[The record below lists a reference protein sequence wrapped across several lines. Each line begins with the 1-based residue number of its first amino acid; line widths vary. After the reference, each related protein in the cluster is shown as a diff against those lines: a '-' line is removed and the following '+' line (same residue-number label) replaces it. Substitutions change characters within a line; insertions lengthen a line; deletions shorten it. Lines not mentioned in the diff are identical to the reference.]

1 MSKKKRQILVLLC
14 ISSLVFSGCKKSNIE
29 EESLIALS
37 QSASKTEHLA
47 TQGETKKLSLGDLQS
62 KEEVVSS
69 EEKISESSKEN
80 ESSSESV
87 ASESESITSEETY
100 ETPAKLNVE
109 PASTKENLTKPQTP
123 EPVSVSTEPQTTQT
137 ETTTYS
143 ETTTSVQTEPV
154 TERQVMQVTEGVA
167 LTIEQADTISRA
179 NYNEYYTYIVEVA
192 NLINQFRAENGLG
205 AISLDYTNCI
215 VAGIR
220 SAEGAHLD
228 YFSHERP
235 DGTKVSTVIN
245 YYGIPW
251 DRCGE
256 NLGRRQVT
264 PQEIVEDWKNSDAG
278 HREIMLKTEWTSMG
292 IGIARDSEGDL
303 YWTAVFIQN

>member
-1 MSKKKRQILVLLC
+1 MLKKKRQIAVVLCVSMLAF
-14 ISSLVFSGCKKSNIE
+14 VGCSKSNIE

-37 QSASKTEHLA
+37 QSASKSEHLA
-47 TQGETKKLSLGDLQS
+47 TQGETKKLTLKEQESKT
-62 KEEVVSS
+62 KEE
-69 EEKISESSKEN
+69 SKSTEP
-80 ESSSESV
+80 ETSAKE
-87 ASESESITSEETY
+87 SEETKESSQEETQVVSQKDEETSHTEPISDTIPEPMAKNETVKEPESDTTQETQPIVETTTEAIHY
-100 ETPAKLNVE
+100 ETTEEV
-109 PASTKENLTKPQTP
+109 TKQ
-123 EPVSVSTEPQTTQT
+123 VVTEPQ
-137 ETTTYS
+137 S
-143 ETTTSVQTEPV
+143 
-154 TERQVMQVTEGVA
+154 GVA
-167 LTIEQADTISRA
+167 LTIEQAAAISTA

-192 NLINQFRAENGLG
+192 NLINQFRSENGLG

-235 DGTKVSTVIN
+235 DGTKVSTLIN
-245 YYGIPW
+245 YYGINW

-256 NLGRRQVT
+256 NLGRRQLT
-264 PQEIVEDWKNSDAG
+264 PQEIVEGWKNSDAG

-292 IGIARDSEGDL
+292 IGVAKDSEGSL